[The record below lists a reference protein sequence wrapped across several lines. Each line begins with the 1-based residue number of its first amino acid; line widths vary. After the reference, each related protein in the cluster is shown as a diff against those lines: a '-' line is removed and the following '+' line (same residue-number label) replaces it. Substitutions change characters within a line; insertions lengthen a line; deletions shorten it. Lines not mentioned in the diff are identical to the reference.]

1 MKILVINCG
10 SSSIKYRLFDIES
23 NGRHDELAKGMVERV
38 GSNDAH
44 VTHQYNSQKESATKP
59 IPDYKTGI
67 AEISERLHAHGL
79 INGDLAG
86 VGHRVLH
93 AAEAYQESVIIDE
106 HVLEEVEKCIDLGPL
121 HNPANLAG
129 IKACQEIFPD
139 LPQIAVFD
147 TAFFQTLK
155 PEAFMYAFP
164 YEWYQKLRIRRY
176 GFHGTSHRF
185 ITQQAAAYLKKPVGE
200 TNLITMH
207 LGNGSSMAAVRN
219 GKAVDTSMGLT
230 PLEGLMM
237 GTRCGDIDPA
247 ALFYYH
253 GKTGA
258 SFDEIRAIIEK
269 KSGLLGV
276 SEVSGDLRDVFK
288 ASDKGNEHATLA
300 LKMLARRVKKYLGS
314 YLLQVPK
321 LDALVFTGGIGE
333 NAWRMREMIM
343 SDLDH
348 VGIKL
353 DKDKNEH
360 LKLPEEGAEIQ
371 ADDSRIKIVVIPTN
385 EELAIARDTLEL
397 VEKMPANV

>member
-10 SSSIKYRLFDIES
+10 SSSIKYRLFDIENS
-23 NGRHDELAKGMVERV
+23 GRHDELAKGLIERV
-38 GSNDAH
+38 GCEDAK
-44 VTHQYNSQKESATKP
+44 VSHQFNSEKISAVKP
-59 IPDYKTGI
+59 IKDYKTGI
-67 AEISERLHAHGL
+67 ADISEQLHSHHL

-86 VGHRVLH
+86 IGHRVLH
-93 AAEAYQESVIIDE
+93 AAEAYQESVIIDDDVIRE
-106 HVLEEVEKCIDLGPL
+106 IDKCSELGPL

-129 IKACQEIFPD
+129 IKACMEIFPS

-147 TAFFQTLK
+147 TAFFQTLA
-155 PEAFMYAFP
+155 PEAFLYAFP
-164 YEWYQKLRIRRY
+164 YEWYEKYRIRRY

-185 ITQQAAAYLKKPVGE
+185 ITQQSAAYLKKPRKQV
-200 TNLITMH
+200 NLITMH
-207 LGNGSSMAAVRN
+207 LGNGSSMTAIRN

-247 ALFYYH
+247 ALFYYQ
-253 GKTGA
+253 GKTNA
-258 SFDEIRAIIEK
+258 SLDEIRTIIEK

-276 SEVSGDLRDVFK
+276 SGVSGDLRDVFT
-288 ASDKGNEHATLA
+288 ASDGGNERATLA
-300 LKMLARRVKKYLGS
+300 LKMLARRVKKYLGA
-314 YLLQVPK
+314 YLLQVPN

-343 SDLDH
+343 ADLEH

-353 DKDKNEH
+353 DLQKNAN

-371 ADDSRIKIVVIPTN
+371 AADSKIRILVVPTN
-385 EELAIARDTLEL
+385 EELAIARDTCEL
-397 VEKMPANV
+397 VENSPAKV